1 MTDDG
6 SGWSGDELSTVFAR
20 LADSLD
26 PRHDVI
32 DTMDLLV
39 HSAVTFTSAV
49 ECGIVLADG
58 AGVLHV
64 VGSTSERTSDVEEA
78 ELGTE
83 QGPCLD
89 SYRSGQ
95 VLETPDVSA
104 ARDRWPAFVRVA
116 EERGFRAAYAV
127 PLTLRGER
135 LGAMNLFFDRVD
147 ALTDQDAAIA
157 QALAEFAT
165 IGIVQRRALRHHADR
180 AAQLQ
185 YALDSRVVI
194 EQAKG
199 VLAYQ
204 RSVSIDEAFK
214 LLRQHARNTGARIHD
229 VAERVVYQR
238 LSL

>member
-1 MTDDG
+1 MTDQE
-6 SGWSGDELSTVFAR
+6 SGWSGEELSTVFAR

-39 HSAVTFTSAV
+39 QSAVNFTSAV

-58 AGVLHV
+58 DGVLHV
-64 VGSTSERTSDVEEA
+64 VASTSERTSDVEET
-78 ELGTE
+78 ELGTQ

-89 SYRSGQ
+89 SYRSGR
-95 VLETPDVSA
+95 VVETPELSDFHA
-104 ARDRWPAFVRVA
+104 RWPIFVRVA
-116 EERGFRAAYAV
+116 EERGFRAGYAV
-127 PLTLRGER
+127 PMTLRGEH
-135 LGAMNLFFDRVD
+135 LGAMNLFFDRTD
-147 ALTDQDAAIA
+147 AVTDRDAAVA

-165 IGIVQRRALRHHADR
+165 IGIVQRRALRDHADR

-185 YALDSRVVI
+185 HALDSRVVI

-199 VLAYQ
+199 VLAFQ
-204 RSVSIDEAFK
+204 RSVSIDEAFR
-214 LLRQHARNTGARIHD
+214 LIRQHARNSGARIHD